1 MSQSLFTLVT
11 KSGKA
16 RPVQGAIPSEII
28 KPVKLADHFAACSR
42 LGRYLTLVESGRFV
56 ISDDFLSP
64 RMPRDAVALASIC
77 SKDEVVARAALLPLG
92 RIGAQAKNRG
102 AYEELFSLIER
113 QALSPRVRAEADAML
128 EGGFREARILELE
141 ASLHDELNPA
151 RLRYRTFLETV
162 ALLVAGKVS
171 HGFFLDD
178 FIDFTNTVAGRLDF
192 GIYSFCLDRIFSAP
206 AIPLK
211 LKKTLVVELM
221 GFPPL
226 IRRELLSNILASA
239 ATNQELA
246 AFTRHAMAM
255 HLKKERVL
263 EVELLEAVKM
273 KRLSTGDI
281 ELSLKGQNAA
291 FASGQA

>member
-1 MSQSLFTLVT
+1 MTQSLFTLAT

-16 RPVQGAIPSEII
+16 ASTAIPAPTAVI
-28 KPVKLADHFAACSR
+28 KPINLADHFAACSR
-42 LGRYLTLVESGRFV
+42 LGRYLTLVDSGRFV

-64 RMPRDAVALASIC
+64 RMPNDAVALASIC

-92 RIGAQAKNRG
+92 RIGARKINRG

-113 QALSPRVRAEADAML
+113 QALSPKVRAEADTML
-128 EGGFREARILELE
+128 ESGFREARILELE
-141 ASLHDELNPA
+141 ANLHDELNPA

-162 ALLVAGKVS
+162 SLLVAGKVS
-171 HGFFLDD
+171 PGFFLDD
-178 FIDFTNTVAGRLDF
+178 FIDFTNTVAGKLDF

-221 GFPPL
+221 GFPPI
-226 IRRELLSNILASA
+226 IRRELLSNILAGA
-239 ATNQELA
+239 ASNQDLA

-273 KRLSTGDI
+273 KRLSNGDI
-281 ELSLKGQNAA
+281 ELSLKGQGAA

>member
-1 MSQSLFTLVT
+1 MTPAIFTPTEQSAKMLQAN
-11 KSGKA
+11 S
-16 RPVQGAIPSEII
+16 PMQ
-28 KPVKLADHFAACSR
+28 LADHFAACSR
-42 LGRYLTLVESGRFV
+42 LGRYLTLVDSGRFV

-77 SKDEVVARAALLPLG
+77 SKDEIVARAALLPLG
-92 RIGAQAKNRG
+92 RIGAMKLHRD

-113 QALSPRVRAEADAML
+113 QALSPRVRADADAML
-128 EGGFREARILELE
+128 ESGFRESRILELE

-151 RLRYRTFLETV
+151 RLRYRSFLETV
-162 ALLVAGKVS
+162 AKLVAGKIS
-171 HGFFLDD
+171 SGFFLDE
-178 FIDFTNTVAGRLDF
+178 FIDFTNAVAGRLDF

-221 GFPPL
+221 GFPPI
-226 IRRELLSNILASA
+226 IRRELLSNILAGA
-239 ATNQELA
+239 ANNQDLA

-281 ELSLKGQNAA
+281 ELSLKGQSQGSA
-291 FASGQA
+291 FAQGQA

>member
-1 MSQSLFTLVT
+1 MT
-11 KSGKA
+11 
-16 RPVQGAIPSEII
+16 GAIFSPDNIAMEALAAS
-28 KPVKLADHFAACSR
+28 KPPTMADHFAACSR
-42 LGRYLTLVESGRFV
+42 LGRYLTLVDSGRFV
-56 ISDDFLSP
+56 ISDDLISS
-64 RMPRDAVALASIC
+64 RMPREAVAFASIC

-92 RIGAQAKNRG
+92 RLGADKSRRG
-102 AYEELFSLIER
+102 VYEELFNLIEL
-113 QALSPRVRAEADAML
+113 QALSPRVRSDAEAMI

-141 ASLHDELNPA
+141 ANLHDELNPA
-151 RLRYRTFLETV
+151 RARYRKFLETV
-162 ALLVAGKVS
+162 TMLVGGNIS
-171 HGFFLDD
+171 QGFFLDE

-221 GFPPL
+221 DFPPI
-226 IRRELLSNILASA
+226 IRRELLSNVLAGSGA
-239 ATNQELA
+239 MVDLG

-273 KRLSTGDI
+273 KRLSTSDI
-281 ELSLKGQNAA
+281 EISLKGQSQSAA